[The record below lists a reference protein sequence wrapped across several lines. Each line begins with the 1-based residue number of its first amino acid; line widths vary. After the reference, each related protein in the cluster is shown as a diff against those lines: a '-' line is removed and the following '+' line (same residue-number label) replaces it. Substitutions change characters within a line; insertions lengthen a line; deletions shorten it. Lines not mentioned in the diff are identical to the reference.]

1 MNIKTFTIIAIASFA
16 VLSVTACGGKQKASI
31 ETEQTEETSK
41 TEVIVSDNKLF
52 INSDLYNMSEKKV
65 IFNAHGRLD
74 PDNPS
79 FGTDHIDHYRTLFV
93 KENGGL
99 TVGYV
104 VKTTRGITLQTG
116 KTFYFYNDLCLKE
129 RTRDL
134 YNIVGMVKNNGVL
147 IPMKITIDGED
158 NRIMLECKGDET
170 LTFVPLRGDDSE
182 IEYTVQALKR
192 LLLQEQTY
200 YPCCTLSGIYK
211 LNNPNIA
218 KFTLLVKLGS
228 IIPQW

>member
-1 MNIKTFTIIAIASFA
+1 MNIKTFTIIAIASFV

-52 INSDLYNMSEKKV
+52 INSDLYNMSEEKV

-170 LTFVPLRGDDSE
+170 LTFVPLHGDDSK
-182 IEYTVQALKR
+182 IEYTVQALKD
-192 LLLQEQTY
+192 Y
-200 YPCCTLSGIYK
+200 CHKNK
-211 LNNPNIA
+211 LTIHAVPYLE
-218 KFTLLVKLGS
+218 FTD
-228 IIPQW
+228 

>member
-1 MNIKTFTIIAIASFA
+1 MNIKTFTIIAIASFV

-52 INSDLYNMSEKKV
+52 INSDLYNMSEEKV

-158 NRIMLECKGDET
+158 NHIMLECKGDET
-170 LTFVPLRGDDSE
+170 LTFVPLHGDDSE
-182 IEYTVQALKR
+182 IEYTVQALKD
-192 LLLQEQTY
+192 Y
-200 YPCCTLSGIYK
+200 CHKNK
-211 LNNPNIA
+211 LTIHAVPYLE
-218 KFTLLVKLGS
+218 FTD
-228 IIPQW
+228 

>member
-52 INSDLYNMSEKKV
+52 INSDLYNMSEEKV

-134 YNIVGMVKNNGVL
+134 YNIVGMEKNNGVL

-182 IEYTVQALKR
+182 IEYTVQALKD
-192 LLLQEQTY
+192 Y
-200 YPCCTLSGIYK
+200 CYK
-211 LNNPNIA
+211 NKLTIHAVPYLE
-218 KFTLLVKLGS
+218 FTN
-228 IIPQW
+228 

>member
-52 INSDLYNMSEKKV
+52 INSDLYNMSEEKV

-182 IEYTVQALKR
+182 IEYTVQALKD
-192 LLLQEQTY
+192 Y
-200 YPCCTLSGIYK
+200 CYK
-211 LNNPNIA
+211 NKLTIHAA
-218 KFTLLVKLGS
+218 KNGADCYSKNGDAVTVPTWQS
-228 IIPQW
+228 

>member
-1 MNIKTFTIIAIASFA
+1 MNIKTFTIIAIASFV

-52 INSDLYNMSEKKV
+52 INSDLYNMSEEKV

-170 LTFVPLRGDDSE
+170 FTFVPLHGDDSE
-182 IEYTVQALKR
+182 IEYTVQALKD
-192 LLLQEQTY
+192 Y
-200 YPCCTLSGIYK
+200 CHKNK
-211 LNNPNIA
+211 LTIHAVPYLE
-218 KFTLLVKLGS
+218 FTD
-228 IIPQW
+228 

>member
-1 MNIKTFTIIAIASFA
+1 MNIKTFTIIAIASFV

-52 INSDLYNMSEKKV
+52 INSDLYNMSEEKV

-170 LTFVPLRGDDSE
+170 LTFVPLHSDDSE
-182 IEYTVQALKR
+182 IEYTVQALKD
-192 LLLQEQTY
+192 Y
-200 YPCCTLSGIYK
+200 CHKNK
-211 LNNPNIA
+211 LTIHAVPYLE
-218 KFTLLVKLGS
+218 FTD
-228 IIPQW
+228 

>member
-1 MNIKTFTIIAIASFA
+1 MNIKTFTIIAIASFV

-52 INSDLYNMSEKKV
+52 INSDLYNMSEEKV

-170 LTFVPLRGDDSE
+170 LTFVPLHGDDSE
-182 IEYTVQALKR
+182 IKYTVQALKD
-192 LLLQEQTY
+192 Y
-200 YPCCTLSGIYK
+200 CHKNK
-211 LNNPNIA
+211 LTIHAVPYLE
-218 KFTLLVKLGS
+218 FTD
-228 IIPQW
+228 

>member
-52 INSDLYNMSEKKV
+52 INSDLYNMSEEKV

-134 YNIVGMVKNNGVL
+134 YNIVGMVKVL

-182 IEYTVQALKR
+182 IEYTVQALKD
-192 LLLQEQTY
+192 Y
-200 YPCCTLSGIYK
+200 CYK
-211 LNNPNIA
+211 NKLTIHAVPYLE
-218 KFTLLVKLGS
+218 FTN
-228 IIPQW
+228 

>member
-16 VLSVTACGGKQKASI
+16 VLSVTACSGKQKASI
-31 ETEQTEETSK
+31 ETEQAEETSK

-52 INSDLYNMSEKKV
+52 INSDLYNMSEEKV

-116 KTFYFYNDLCLKE
+116 KTFYFYNDVCLKE

-182 IEYTVQALKR
+182 IEYTVQALKD
-192 LLLQEQTY
+192 Y
-200 YPCCTLSGIYK
+200 CHKNK
-211 LNNPNIA
+211 LTIHAVPYLE
-218 KFTLLVKLGS
+218 FTD
-228 IIPQW
+228 

>member
-52 INSDLYNMSEKKV
+52 INSDLYNMSEEKV

-182 IEYTVQALKR
+182 IEYTVQALKD
-192 LLLQEQTY
+192 Y
-200 YPCCTLSGIYK
+200 CYAYSGGYPFSISGDIRSV
-211 LNNPNIA
+211 P
-218 KFTLLVKLGS
+218 S
-228 IIPQW
+228 

>member
-52 INSDLYNMSEKKV
+52 INSDLYNMSEEKV

-79 FGTDHIDHYRTLFV
+79 F
-93 KENGGL
+93 
-99 TVGYV
+99 VGYV

-182 IEYTVQALKR
+182 IEYTVQALKD
-192 LLLQEQTY
+192 Y
-200 YPCCTLSGIYK
+200 CYK
-211 LNNPNIA
+211 NKLTIHAVPYLE
-218 KFTLLVKLGS
+218 FTN
-228 IIPQW
+228 

>member
-1 MNIKTFTIIAIASFA
+1 MNIKTFTIIAIASFV

-52 INSDLYNMSEKKV
+52 INSDLYDMSEEKV

-170 LTFVPLRGDDSE
+170 LTFVPLHGDDSE
-182 IEYTVQALKR
+182 IEYTVQALKD
-192 LLLQEQTY
+192 Y
-200 YPCCTLSGIYK
+200 CHKNK
-211 LNNPNIA
+211 LTIHAVPYLE
-218 KFTLLVKLGS
+218 FTD
-228 IIPQW
+228 

>member
-1 MNIKTFTIIAIASFA
+1 MKIKTFTIIAIASFA

-52 INSDLYNMSEKKV
+52 INSDLYNMSEEKV

-182 IEYTVQALKR
+182 IEYTVQALKD
-192 LLLQEQTY
+192 Y
-200 YPCCTLSGIYK
+200 CHKNK
-211 LNNPNIA
+211 LTIHAVPYLE
-218 KFTLLVKLGS
+218 FTD
-228 IIPQW
+228 

>member
-1 MNIKTFTIIAIASFA
+1 MNIKTFTIIAIASFV

-52 INSDLYNMSEKKV
+52 INFDLYNMSEEKV

-170 LTFVPLRGDDSE
+170 LTFVPLHGDDSE
-182 IEYTVQALKR
+182 IEYTVQALKD
-192 LLLQEQTY
+192 Y
-200 YPCCTLSGIYK
+200 CHKNK
-211 LNNPNIA
+211 LTIHAVPYLE
-218 KFTLLVKLGS
+218 FTD
-228 IIPQW
+228 

>member
-52 INSDLYNMSEKKV
+52 INSDLYNMSEEKV

-182 IEYTVQALKR
+182 IEYTVQAA
-192 LLLQEQTY
+192 Y
-200 YPCCTLSGIYK
+200 SGGYPFSISGDIRSV
-211 LNNPNIA
+211 P
-218 KFTLLVKLGS
+218 S
-228 IIPQW
+228 

>member
-52 INSDLYNMSEKKV
+52 INSDLYNMSEEKV

-129 RTRDL
+129 RT
-134 YNIVGMVKNNGVL
+134 MVKNNGVL

-182 IEYTVQALKR
+182 IEYTVQALKD
-192 LLLQEQTY
+192 Y
-200 YPCCTLSGIYK
+200 CYK
-211 LNNPNIA
+211 NKLTIHAVPYLE
-218 KFTLLVKLGS
+218 FTN
-228 IIPQW
+228 